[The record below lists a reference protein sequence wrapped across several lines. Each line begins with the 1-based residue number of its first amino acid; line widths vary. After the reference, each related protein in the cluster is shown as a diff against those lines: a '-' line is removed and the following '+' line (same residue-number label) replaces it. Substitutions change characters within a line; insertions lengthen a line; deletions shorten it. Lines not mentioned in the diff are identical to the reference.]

1 MGFWWIV
8 AHQAN
13 HVTFIQLAPE
23 CPVCAIITQTN
34 EGVVVTMS
42 LGLQHGCLV
51 HFIVPSSSTIAVLDA

>member
-23 CPVCAIITQTN
+23 CPVCVIIMQTN
-34 EGVVVTMS
+34 EGVDVQDM
-42 LGLQHGCLV
+42 LPCLWD
-51 HFIVPSSSTIAVLDA
+51 SNMAV